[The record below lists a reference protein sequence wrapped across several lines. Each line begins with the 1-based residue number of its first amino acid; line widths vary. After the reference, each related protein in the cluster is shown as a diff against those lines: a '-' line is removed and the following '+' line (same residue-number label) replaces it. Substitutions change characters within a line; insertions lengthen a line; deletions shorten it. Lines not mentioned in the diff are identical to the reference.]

1 MQQAQD
7 NRSRMHRPVIIGAG
21 IAGLT
26 FGIALRQF
34 GIDAEIYE
42 SAPALQPIGAGIWM
56 APNAMQIFDR
66 LGLASQIVAAGVE
79 IERVSVV
86 DARLREIAS
95 VDQARSK
102 AKFAFPIIA
111 IQRAELHRILL
122 GAFGAGALHLGKK
135 LAGIENI
142 LEMPN
147 AIFEDGMSAPGSLL
161 IGADGVHSAARKAVF
176 GDMHLRQT
184 GQICWRGLA
193 DFELPKAFQR
203 RTIEMWDQAS
213 RMGLADVGHGKA
225 YWFLVKKCAK
235 GEPRPQDYKENL
247 LNIVEGYTDA
257 AAKLI
262 EATPVNAI
270 NEVELQDLPPRLPWS
285 RGKVCLIGDAAHP
298 MTPNMGQGGAQA
310 VEDAYSLSRF
320 VSGDADPVR
329 AFEAFQ
335 QRRFRK
341 VKSIVSTSFYSG
353 EFIHSGWP
361 RVRDFL
367 FRITPDRVGAL
378 SMERF
383 YRIDDSV

>member
-1 MQQAQD
+1 
-7 NRSRMHRPVIIGAG
+7 MHRPVIIGAG
-21 IAGLT
+21 ISGLT

-34 GIDAEIYE
+34 GIESEIYE
-42 SAPALQPIGAGIWM
+42 STPALEPIGAGIWM

-66 LGLASQIVAAGVE
+66 LGLARQIVAAGIE

-86 DARLREIAS
+86 DARLQEIAS
-95 VDQARSK
+95 VDQTRSK
-102 AKFAFPIIA
+102 AKFTFPIIS

-122 GAFGAGALHLGKK
+122 GAFGTGALRLGKR

-142 LEMPN
+142 FETPA
-147 AIFEDGMSAPGSLL
+147 AIFEDGTSAPGSLL

-176 GDMHLRQT
+176 GDAQLRQT

-193 DFELPKAFQR
+193 DFDLPKEFRR
-203 RTIEMWDQAS
+203 RTIEMWGRAS
-213 RMGLADVGHGKA
+213 RMGIADVGHGKA
-225 YWFLVKKCAK
+225 YWFLVKKYAK
-235 GEPRPQDYKENL
+235 GERPRVSKEAL

-262 EATPVNAI
+262 EATPIYAV

-310 VEDAYSLSRF
+310 VEDAYSLARF
-320 VSGDADPVR
+320 VSANSDPLQV
-329 AFEAFQ
+329 FEAFQ

-341 VKSIVSTSFYSG
+341 VKSIVSTSFLSG

-361 RVRDFL
+361 RLRDFL
-367 FRITPDRVGAL
+367 FRITPDRLGAL
-378 SMERF
+378 SMERL
-383 YRIDDSV
+383 YRIEDSI

>member
-1 MQQAQD
+1 
-7 NRSRMHRPVIIGAG
+7 MHRPVIIGAG

-34 GIDAEIYE
+34 GIESEIYE
-42 SAPALQPIGAGIWM
+42 SAPALEPIGAGIWM

-66 LGLASQIVAAGVE
+66 LGLAHQIVAAGIE
-79 IERVSVV
+79 IEQVSVV
-86 DARLREIAS
+86 DAHLQEIAS
-95 VDQARSK
+95 VDQTRSK

-122 GAFGAGALHLGKK
+122 GAFGAGALRLGKR
-135 LAGIENI
+135 LAAIENI
-142 LEMPN
+142 FETPA
-147 AIFEDGMSAPGSLL
+147 AIFEDGTSAPGSFL
-161 IGADGVHSAARKAVF
+161 IGADGVHSATRKAVF
-176 GDMHLRQT
+176 GDARLRQT

-193 DFELPKAFQR
+193 DFELPKEFRR
-203 RTIEMWDQAS
+203 RTIEMWGRAS
-213 RMGLADVGHGKA
+213 RMGIADVGHGKA
-225 YWFLVKKCAK
+225 YWFLVKKYAK
-235 GEPRPQDYKENL
+235 GERPRVSREAL

-262 EATPVNAI
+262 EATPIHAV

-310 VEDAYSLSRF
+310 VEDAYSLAHF
-320 VSGDADPVR
+320 VSANSDPLQV
-329 AFEAFQ
+329 FEAFQ

-341 VKSIVSTSFYSG
+341 VKSIVSSSFYSG

-361 RVRDFL
+361 RLRDFL
-367 FRITPDRVGAL
+367 FRITPDRLGAL
-378 SMERF
+378 SMERI
-383 YRIDDSV
+383 YRIEDSV

>member
-1 MQQAQD
+1 
-7 NRSRMHRPVIIGAG
+7 MHKPIIVGAG

-34 GIDAEIYE
+34 GIETEIYE
-42 SAPALQPIGAGIWM
+42 SAPALEPIGAGIWM

-66 LGLASQIVAAGVE
+66 LGLARQIVAAGVE

-86 DARLREIAS
+86 DARLRKIAS
-95 VDQARSK
+95 MDQTRSK

-122 GAFGAGALHLGKK
+122 GGFGAGPLHLGKR
-135 LAGIENI
+135 LAGIDNI
-142 LEMPN
+142 FETPN
-147 AIFEDGMSAPGSLL
+147 AIFEDATSAPGSFLV
-161 IGADGVHSAARKAVF
+161 GADGIHSAARKAAF
-176 GDMHLRQT
+176 GDTRLRRT

-193 DFELPKAFQR
+193 DFELPKEFRR
-203 RTIEMWDQAS
+203 RTIEMWGRTS
-213 RMGLADVGHGKA
+213 RMGIADVGYGKA
-225 YWFLVKKCAK
+225 YWFLVKKYAK
-235 GEPRPQDYKENL
+235 GERPQGSRENL
-247 LNIVEGYTDA
+247 LNIVEGYTDV

-262 EATPVNAI
+262 EATPIHAV
-270 NEVELQDLPPRLPWS
+270 NEVELQDLPPHLPWS

-310 VEDAYSLSRF
+310 VEDAYSLARF
-320 VSGDADPVR
+320 VSANSDPLQ
-329 AFEAFQ
+329 AFGAFQ

-353 EFIHSGWP
+353 ELIHSSWP
-361 RVRDFL
+361 RLRNFL
-367 FRITPDRVGAL
+367 FRITPDRLGAL
-378 SMERF
+378 SMERI